1 MQVVRRESERGSIMK
16 VKLPKSY
23 LDLPQS
29 EKDKICAVMTKEVQ
43 AQVDKNMAELQK
55 LWLQFGCVV
64 LHKYFGFGRKR
75 ALLFLA
81 NWREIY
87 RQNANFNKAEQTAFL
102 AAEMDKIFGK
112 DGYPTKFVDKLE
124 GN

>member
-1 MQVVRRESERGSIMK
+1 MK

-23 LDLPQS
+23 LALSQH
-29 EKDKICAVMTKEVQ
+29 ERDKICAVMTEEVQ

-55 LWLQFGCVV
+55 LWLKFGCIV
-64 LHKYFGFGRKR
+64 LHKYFGFGKKR
-75 ALLFLA
+75 CFLFLG
-81 NWREIY
+81 NWRGIY
-87 RQNANFNKAEQTAFL
+87 RQNSEFNKAEQTAFL
-102 AAEMDKIFGK
+102 EAEINKIFGK